1 MDTNYEFDKVDL
13 GILSILQKDANIP
26 YTEIAKQVFV
36 SPGTVHVRMKKLEQA
51 GVIKGTRL
59 QIDYTKLGY
68 DVISFLGIYLER
80 SDLYDSVITQ
90 LKKIP
95 EIISAHYT
103 TGNYG
108 IFVQM
113 VCRDT
118 KHLHQVLHNKIQKVE
133 GIQRTET
140 FISLQESIN
149 RPLDV

>member
-1 MDTNYEFDKVDL
+1 METNYEFDKVDL
-13 GILSILQKDANIP
+13 GILSILQKNANIP
-26 YTEIAKQVFV
+26 YTEIAKEVFV
-36 SPGTVHVRMKKLEQA
+36 SPGTVHVRMKKLENA
-51 GVIKGTRL
+51 GVITGTKL

-80 SDLYDSVITQ
+80 SDLYDSVIAQ
-90 LKKIP
+90 LKEIP

-149 RPLDV
+149 RPLNI

>member
-90 LKKIP
+90 LKEIP

>member
-1 MDTNYEFDKVDL
+1 MNYEFDNTDL
-13 GILSILQKDANIP
+13 KILSLLQKDSSTP
-26 YTEIAKQVFV
+26 YTDIAKEVHV
-36 SPGTVHVRMKKLEQA
+36 SPGTVHVRMKKMEQA
-51 GVIKGTRL
+51 GVVKGAKL

-68 DVISFLGIYLER
+68 DIIAFLGIYLER
-80 SDLYDSVITQ
+80 SDLYDTVIHQ
-90 LKKIP
+90 LKQIP
-95 EIISAHYT
+95 EIITAHYT

-108 IFVQM
+108 IFVQI

-149 RPLDV
+149 RPLAV